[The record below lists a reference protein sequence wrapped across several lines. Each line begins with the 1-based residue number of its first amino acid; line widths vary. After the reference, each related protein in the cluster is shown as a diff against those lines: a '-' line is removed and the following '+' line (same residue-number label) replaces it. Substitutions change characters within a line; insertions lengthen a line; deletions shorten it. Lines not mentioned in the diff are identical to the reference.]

1 MKLHGTM
8 GIKDNTL
15 YIGGVSTKEL
25 AKKYN
30 TPLYVFDEELIRSN
44 CREYKEFF
52 KVKENK
58 NKIAYAGNCIQLT
71 KLIFLWKEYYFM
83 EIIKH

>member
-8 GIKDNTL
+8 GIKYNTL

-30 TPLYVFDEELIRSN
+30 TPLYVFD
-44 CREYKEFF
+44 
-52 KVKENK
+52 
-58 NKIAYAGNCIQLT
+58 
-71 KLIFLWKEYYFM
+71 
-83 EIIKH
+83 

>member
-30 TPLYVFDEELIRSN
+30 TPLYVFDEELIRGN

-52 KVKENK
+52 KVKLLM
-58 NKIAYAGNCIQLT
+58 QVRH
-71 KLIFLWKEYYFM
+71 F
-83 EIIKH
+83 